1 MESGWNQV
9 EGKDACGDPW
19 LIQCEHNSQDPKCC
33 TKVIG
38 GDGMRNFDTFTLNC
52 LELCTAKSPVCFSS
66 VSGRSG
72 LE

>member
-38 GDGMRNFDTFTLNC
+38 GDGMRNFDTLTLIVSSYV
-52 LELCTAKSPVCFSS
+52 LLSPQFVSALCVVCQ
-66 VSGRSG
+66 G
-72 LE
+72 